1 MTRMAKAVKR
11 TNTQDQE
18 TSHLYKCKEMRPL
31 SEKYIFERRYA
42 RQKKIIWIGR
52 DEPVVFYLSKDEWSA
67 YRQLVQDS
75 VLGSKGSYCASD
87 NTCL

>member
-31 SEKYIFERRYA
+31 SEKYIFERGYA
-42 RQKKIIWIGR
+42 RQKKII
-52 DEPVVFYLSKDEWSA
+52 
-67 YRQLVQDS
+67 
-75 VLGSKGSYCASD
+75 
-87 NTCL
+87 